1 MEINNYTVT
10 NQLVTTAADTAH
22 LTANSGLT
30 WNGSTLN
37 IGGNITGVTSI
48 NNTTIGGVVITSGAL
63 SNATA
68 GTTLTITGQTSA
80 GNIPALTVIPPSG
93 SGTGYTISA
102 GGSNLIG
109 GVTLNNGVITGGSL
123 STVGTVNGGSTS
135 VHNLGL
141 VTFTNGAIT
150 GATTITNSGLHTTG
164 SLSTA
169 GTVTCGAIT
178 APSINNGASTFTITG
193 TTGTTTNTL
202 TVGAP
207 ATATCNAIYTIGTI
221 GATSTANTHTIGAV
235 TILNGAITGVTTLNT
250 ITIGSTGNVSGMGTL
265 GCGAIT
271 TTAGSGITSGHHVPD
286 GDNSRTLGNAST
298 RWSSV
303 HALAVSPGASTLII
317 TGTTGTNSNT
327 LTVGAG
333 NGTGNA
339 IYTTGTIG
347 ATSTANTHTI
357 GAVTILNG
365 AIAGASTI
373 SNSGL
378 HTTGSLSTAGTVT
391 CGAIT
396 APTVTNTINSLV
408 INAGTC
414 TGVDF
419 VATSDRRLKSD
430 ISTISNALGLVKNM
444 RGVYFTRLG
453 QSKRSVGVIAQ
464 EVEEVLPEVVHTG
477 DDEMKSVSYGN
488 IVGLLIEANKELTQR
503 LESLEKL
510 MVMK

>member
-1 MEINNYTVT
+1 VSGGGISPSVTGTSLYFFSAYQGPQGVQGNAGVQGTPGVQGNQGAQGIQGVQGIVAINGYTT
-10 NQLVTTAADTAH
+10 NGSNQLVTTGSDAGSVK
-22 LTANSGLT
+22 ANSGLT
-30 WNGSTLN
+30 WVGSTLN
-37 IGGNITGVTSI
+37 IGGNIASVTSI

-80 GNIPALTVIPPSG
+80 ANIPALTVIPPSG

-109 GVTLNNGVITGGSL
+109 GVTLNGGAITAAGALAMGNNAITGVTTISAGSGS
-123 STVGTVNGGSTS
+123 STIGGVTLNG
-135 VHNLGL
+135 
-141 VTFTNGAIT
+141 GAIT

-178 APSINNGASTFTITG
+178 AP
-193 TTGTTTNTL
+193 
-202 TVGAP
+202 
-207 ATATCNAIYTIGTI
+207 
-221 GATSTANTHTIGAV
+221 
-235 TILNGAITGVTTLNT
+235 
-250 ITIGSTGNVSGMGTL
+250 
-265 GCGAIT
+265 
-271 TTAGSGITSGHHVPD
+271 TTA
-286 GDNSRTLGNAST
+286 
-298 RWSSV
+298 
-303 HALAVSPGASTLII
+303 
-317 TGTTGTNSNT
+317 
-327 LTVGAG
+327 
-333 NGTGNA
+333 
-339 IYTTGTIG
+339 
-347 ATSTANTHTI
+347 
-357 GAVTILNG
+357 
-365 AIAGASTI
+365 
-373 SNSGL
+373 
-378 HTTGSLSTAGTVT
+378 
-391 CGAIT
+391 
-396 APTVTNTINSLV
+396 NTINSLV

-430 ISTISNALGLVKNM
+430 ISTISNALGIVNNM